1 MASIVAL
8 IGLSTKMMVH
18 RPPGHAFCRV
28 IDVWLR
34 REPSVMEWD
43 SSAAFSPIALIF
55 QGRNERVVVRTAKEA
70 AKVLM
75 SDFPLDDGEEF
86 LAAVR
91 VCVEVMAG
99 KLEPEKLRQAIIRAA
114 DEAGITTVAIL
125 H

>member
-1 MASIVAL
+1 
-8 IGLSTKMMVH
+8 
-18 RPPGHAFCRV
+18 
-28 IDVWLR
+28 
-34 REPSVMEWD
+34 MEWD